1 MDVRI
6 KISEVGIE
14 FESQKIKIFFQEGK
28 LEINKYN
35 NNNEYND

>member
-1 MDVRI
+1 MWELKFRKLGSD
-6 KISEVGIE
+6 SEVRKLRL
-14 FESQKIKIFFQEGK
+14 FKEGK